1 MKQLNLSN
9 DLDKEIFSLNDKD
22 SQMKIISDLMK
33 IIPKYTTEY
42 KLLFNY
48 HKSGKNSFQNSIKSL
63 NKQLQDLFSHSF
75 QSYNLE
81 FMCFL

>member
-9 DLDKEIFSLNDKD
+9 DLDKEIFSLNDKIL
-22 SQMKIISDLMK
+22 KWKLFLI
-33 IIPKYTTEY
+33 Y
-42 KLLFNY
+42 KLLFIYYKSWKNY
-48 HKSGKNSFQNSIKSL
+48 FQNSIKSL

-75 QSYNLE
+75 QNYNLE